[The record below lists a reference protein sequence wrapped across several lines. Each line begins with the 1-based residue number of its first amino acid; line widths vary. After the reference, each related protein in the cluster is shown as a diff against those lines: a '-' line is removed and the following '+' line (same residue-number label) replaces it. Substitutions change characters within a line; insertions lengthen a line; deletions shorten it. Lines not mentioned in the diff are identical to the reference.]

1 MSIYKDLI
9 LDHYKNPRYRG
20 ELKKYTIKKVSINPS
35 CGDQITFYILIKDN
49 VIKEVSYTSTGC
61 VISQAAASIIAEK
74 IINKKLSEIDK
85 MSQQELLDLMG
96 IDQYSARTKCA
107 LLPLE
112 TIKKIL

>member
-61 VISQAAASIIAEK
+61 VISQAAASTHQHHSFRYQK
-74 IINKKLSEIDK
+74 NKFSSLNFLEIPD
-85 MSQQELLDLMG
+85 
-96 IDQYSARTKCA
+96 YSLCYQ
-107 LLPLE
+107 
-112 TIKKIL
+112 